1 MICKTFLIITKNQ
14 QVLQRRA
21 ILVNVFSSL
30 LRIKQLKSSDYLTPA
45 YISNLLISGITSS
58 TDCLRQVESSNAH
71 KAIRLENENA

>member
-30 LRIKQLKSSDYLTPA
+30 LGIKQLK
-45 YISNLLISGITSS
+45 
-58 TDCLRQVESSNAH
+58 
-71 KAIRLENENA
+71 K